1 MNTFETRTIEAFLRA
16 VSSYEKPLPPDI
28 QQGIRRIGHD
38 LEKHDTRS
46 LGDIPTLVQQDD
58 ALKQQYDQIYRSL
71 QKQYSTQ
78 ERTKNLAAA
87 TNGSVKLDIENQI
100 AQVFYADN
108 LIESA
113 QHFLERLDSQHV
125 VQIQQVD
132 FWERGNRVVSLA
144 SGGIFL
150 GVLLAQLPGAI
161 VGGVLVALYAWFT
174 APQAK
179 SEENS

>member
-28 QQGIRRIGHD
+28 QQQVRRIGHD

-58 ALKQQYDQIYRSL
+58 VLKQQYDHIYRSL
-71 QKQYSTQ
+71 QKQYSAQ
-78 ERTKNLAAA
+78 ERTKSLAIE
-87 TNGSVKLDIENQI
+87 TNGSATLDIESQI

-113 QHFLERLDSQHV
+113 QHFLNRLDSQH
-125 VQIQQVD
+125 IGKMKKVD
-132 FWERGNRVVSLA
+132 FWDRGNRVVSLA

-174 APQAK
+174 TPQAK